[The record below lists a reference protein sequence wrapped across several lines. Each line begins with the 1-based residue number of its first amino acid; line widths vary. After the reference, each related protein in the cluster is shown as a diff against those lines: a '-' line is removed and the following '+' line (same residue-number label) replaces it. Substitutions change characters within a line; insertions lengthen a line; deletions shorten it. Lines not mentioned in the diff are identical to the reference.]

1 MSIRFTLTNRKTGAV
16 TTVDAPRRGEH
27 VKDGKVNILQPAK
40 AEVEGL
46 CAVLKGRSKLGLR
59 GGVLA

>member
-1 MSIRFTLTNRKTGAV
+1 MIRWTFKDRATGEPV
-16 TTVDAPRRGEH
+16 TIENPRRGEH

-46 CAVLKGRSKLGLR
+46 CAVLKGRSKLGMR
-59 GGVLA
+59 GGALA